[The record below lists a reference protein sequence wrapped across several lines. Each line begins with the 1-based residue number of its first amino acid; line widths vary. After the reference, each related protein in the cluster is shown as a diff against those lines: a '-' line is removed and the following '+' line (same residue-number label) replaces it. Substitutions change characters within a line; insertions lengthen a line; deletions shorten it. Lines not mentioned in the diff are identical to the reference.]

1 MNRKKNKRYA
11 HPIVS
16 REVIAEFIS
25 YQKAAIHLDLIA
37 THFSYS
43 KKRDIEALKKRV
55 LAMIRDGQIKKE
67 ALAGLNSKFSSEVR
81 EGSVEFG
88 SDGIP
93 VLLERASGETIN
105 ILQRQLIK
113 PVHGDQV
120 IFVIEKQGIEK
131 EKPKGK
137 IKKILSRLDK
147 ELVGQ
152 VKEISKQLYFFS
164 FEVKYPQK
172 FLIKNKSSKLKPGDV
187 IRVEIRT
194 KRFEDRV
201 PEVYL
206 LDILD
211 DQKMADLKIDAAIMK
226 YGLPSQF
233 SSEINELVNSLPRSL
248 DEKERRSRVDLTQK
262 NFVTIDGEDARDY
275 DDAIFCE
282 SLKDGFNLIV
292 AIADVAHYVIQDS
305 ELDLEACSRGTSVYF
320 PLRVIPMLPEVI
332 SNNLCSLVPN
342 EERLVLACDMQI
354 SKNGEI
360 KSFKFYEAII
370 ESRKRLTYDFVQS
383 IISSAPPDKF
393 NQSIFALADLTKSLL
408 EQKKKR
414 GALEFESG
422 EPEFKFDQEGK
433 ISSINIRTRSFS
445 HLMIEESMLCAN
457 VCAANFLS
465 NKELSLLFR
474 VHPEP
479 DEEKKIKLKQSLIA
493 VGVDLGKGELI
504 DYQRVLKELK
514 GSVGG
519 KAIQLQVLRSMQ
531 QAVYKIQNEGHFG
544 LAYEKYTHFTSPIR
558 RYPDL
563 IIHRLM
569 KSVIGHENES
579 MRSNQIEKNE
589 KTLIYDYEALEGM
602 GEKLSL
608 AERRADEAVFY
619 FLDWAKCEFM
629 EDKVGTKFYG
639 SISAVTSFGF
649 FVHLDSFPIEGLV
662 HVRSLKDDYFYF
674 EENDLTL
681 VGQETN
687 SSFGV
692 GDTVLVKL
700 SAVKVDEGKIDLELV
715 KHDPL
720 DRRRSPDANKRIIKR
735 TKLRGN

>member
-25 YQKAAIHLDLIA
+25 YQKTAIRLDLIA

-43 KKRDIEALKKRV
+43 KKRDIEALRKRV

-67 ALAGLNSKFSSEVR
+67 ALAGLNSKFSSAVL

-105 ILQRQLIK
+105 IPQRQLIK

-137 IKKILSRLDK
+137 IKKILSRSDK
-147 ELVGQ
+147 ELIGQ
-152 VKEISKQLYFFS
+152 VKEISKQLYFSS
-164 FEVKYPQK
+164 FDLRYPQK

-211 DQKMADLKIDAAIMK
+211 DQRIADLKIDAAIMK
-226 YGLPSQF
+226 YGLPFQF
-233 SSEINELVNSLPRSL
+233 SSEINEFVNSLPRFL
-248 DEKERRSRVDLTQK
+248 DEKERSLRVDLTRK

-292 AIADVAHYVIQDS
+292 AIADVAHYVIQDT

-320 PLRVIPMLPEVI
+320 PLRVIPMLPELI

-360 KSFKFYEAII
+360 KSFKIYEAII
-370 ESRKRLTYDFVQS
+370 ESQKRLTYDFVQS

-393 NQSIFALADLTKSLL
+393 YQSIFALADLTKSLL
-408 EQKKKR
+408 EQKKRR

-422 EPEFKFDQEGK
+422 EPNFKFDREGK
-433 ISSINIRTRSFS
+433 ISSINLRTRSFS

-465 NKELSLLFR
+465 NMELPLLFR

-493 VGVDLGKGELI
+493 IGVDLGKGEMI

-531 QAVYKIQNEGHFG
+531 QAVYKTQNEGHFG
-544 LAYEKYTHFTSPIR
+544 LGYEKYTHFTSPIR

-569 KSVIGHENES
+569 KSVIGHENET
-579 MRSNQIEKNE
+579 MRSNQIKKNK
-589 KTLIYDYEALEGM
+589 KTFVYDHEALEGM
-602 GEKLSL
+602 GEQLSL

-649 FVHLDSFPIEGLV
+649 FVHLDLFPIEGLV

-687 SSFGV
+687 SSFGI
-692 GDTVLVKL
+692 GDSVLVKL
-700 SAVKVDEGKIDLELV
+700 SAVKVDEGKIDLELI

-720 DRRRSPDANKRIIKR
+720 DRRRSPDVNKRIIKR
-735 TKLRGN
+735 KKLRGD